1 MEKRNATTAKRYST
15 YELSR
20 RNPATWFAVLF
31 AVLSAAFRIVH
42 YSLLGEN
49 AEGVGSTW
57 YVFFLIV
64 LPVIVCIYLVYAL
77 LRHGERR
84 LYKTL
89 LPVYLGMIFFIAR
102 NCALMDPV
110 RHPACYELEASGLGL
125 AISII
130 VSVLFAILYKFTVNP
145 GGLRSRLY
153 ALILG
158 ALILAQCV
166 CHYVIRQYSPDGD
179 IFYDFAE
186 FSAFSMILSIEI
198 VLIFMKKVYSDEPF
212 PMAGDRPDG
221 RRLRSLDPITGVG
234 VYIMP
239 DRNGADNLFRDS
251 FECSNAEKYIRKKR
265 EEGLENFGYTHL
277 ILAAYVRVVSQ
288 RPGVNRFISGQKI
301 YSRGKDIEVSMAI
314 KKEMA
319 TDGSETII
327 NVHFSPDD
335 TADDVYR
342 KFNLKVEEVKATSE
356 LDSSFDKVAGLLNL
370 IPGLFMKFTV
380 WLLKTMD
387 YFGLIPKFLLQVS
400 PFHGSIFITSMGSLG
415 VPPVYHHLYDFG
427 NIPVFVAFGIKRRQ
441 CEMQNDGSIVQHK
454 YIDFSVVTDERIC
467 DGFYFAS
474 AFKLMKRYLANPDR
488 LDEKPESVVD
498 DVY

>member
-15 YELSR
+15 YELPR
-20 RNPATWFAVLF
+20 RSPAAWLAVLF
-31 AVLSAAFRIVH
+31 AALSAAFRIVH

-49 AEGVGSTW
+49 AEGVGTTW

-64 LPVIVCIYLVYAL
+64 LPVIACAYLIYSL

-89 LPVYLGMIFFIAR
+89 PPVYLGMIFFIAR
-102 NCALMDPV
+102 SCALL
-110 RHPACYELEASGLGL
+110 HPDNNYGCCALEANGWVL
-125 AISII
+125 AAYIAIA
-130 VSVLFAILYKFTVNP
+130 VLFAILYKFTVNP

-153 ALILG
+153 VLILG
-158 ALILAQCV
+158 ALILAQGI
-166 CHYVIRQYSPDGD
+166 CHCFFGQRGSNGD
-179 IFYDFAE
+179 IIHDFAD
-186 FSAFSMILSIEI
+186 FSAFSMVLSIEI
-198 VLIFMKKVYSDEPF
+198 VLIFMRKVYSEEPF

-239 DRNGADNLFRDS
+239 DRNGADNLFKDC

-288 RPGVNRFISGQKI
+288 RPAINRFISGQKI

-319 TDGSETII
+319 TDGSETVI

-335 TADDVYR
+335 NADEVYR
-342 KFNLKVEEVKATSE
+342 KFNQKVEEVKETSE

-370 IPGLFMKFTV
+370 IPGLLMKFTV
-380 WLLKTMD
+380 WFLKVMD

-415 VPPVYHHLYDFG
+415 IPPIYHHLYDFG
-427 NIPVFVAFGIKRRQ
+427 NIPIFVAFGMKRRQ

-488 LDEKPESVVD
+488 LDEKPESVIE